1 MNPHFKSSFDMTAE
15 ERDAAAL
22 SKLDPEVV
30 EEITNKINKLYD
42 KLKAL
47 DDKSTSDLF
56 RVSEI
61 VDKWGSDQ
69 MLKPELKHTNQ
80 QNKIVDW
87 MKDHEL
93 LKSKEKSIDQVFIE
107 YGAGRAG
114 LSSYIAQ
121 RISGENKPDN
131 EVKFVIVDRDTRRR
145 KLDKNFRDEFQTIR
159 EKMDIADFDV

>member
-1 MNPHFKSSFDMTAE
+1 MFEMVCCPYEPKNFILKSKLDEHLKTCPKRLEIESIRAKPWFKEGINFMNPQFKSSFDLTVE

-22 SKLDPEVV
+22 SKLDPEIV

-69 MLKPELKHTNQ
+69 MLKPELKHTN
-80 QNKIVDW
+80 
-87 MKDHEL
+87 
-93 LKSKEKSIDQVFIE
+93 
-107 YGAGRAG
+107 
-114 LSSYIAQ
+114 
-121 RISGENKPDN
+121 
-131 EVKFVIVDRDTRRR
+131 
-145 KLDKNFRDEFQTIR
+145 
-159 EKMDIADFDV
+159 